1 VVILYSAVDRVK
13 KGEESRVQPATKSG
27 GFFILR
33 REVKQTKNLKRKGKN
48 EIFKIL
54 KKGEKNEKKKY

>member
-13 KGEESRVQPATKSG
+13 KGEENRVQPATKSG

-33 REVKQTKNLKRKGKN
+33 REVRQVKNLEREEKMKFLN
-48 EIFKIL
+48 L
-54 KKGEKNEKKKY
+54 KKRREK